1 LGERIKGMDYQKII
15 DFLARDWEKFVERA
29 TNAYEEGVDIALD
42 QWDTF
47 KKLDNRY
54 KGAILGGAGFFVLI
68 LIIIIGLSLRGK
80 SVPIIATLET
90 SGVLGGKFI
99 ALENESEDAIS
110 PVIFILD
117 DRYIYRRDEV
127 GPLQEFKL
135 FLKDFHYMKGNLEEG
150 EVVKED
156 LVPYTLKVICP
167 FGEKE
172 IELTRKKKGW
182 FR

>member
-1 LGERIKGMDYQKII
+1 MDYQRVI

-29 TNAYEEGVDIALD
+29 TNAYEEGLDIALD

-47 KKLDNRY
+47 RKLDNKY
-54 KGAILGGAGFFVLI
+54 KGAIIGGLGLIVLVI
-68 LIIIIGLSLRGK
+68 VGLSLG
-80 SVPIIATLET
+80 SEPVPIIANLET
-90 SGVLGGKFI
+90 SGVLGGSFI
-99 ALENESEDAIS
+99 ALESESEEIIS

-117 DRYIYRRDEV
+117 DTYIYRKNEIY
-127 GPLQEFKL
+127 PLQEFKL
-135 FLKDFHYMKGNLEEG
+135 FLKEFHYMKGNLEEG
-150 EVVKED
+150 DRVKED
-156 LVPYTLKVICP
+156 FLPYTLKVICP